1 MTPAISIHGNVYPP
15 RNAQELSLSVKVPYK
30 LTRNLKG
37 RTHLTLWD
45 TRCFAFAG
53 LTQEKGTS
61 ARGPGSTAPFGPVLV
76 NHPGSVKPRDVG
88 QERHHPIP
96 LCSGLEFTWNVRGQT
111 HPSVFP

>member
-15 RNAQELSLSVKVPYK
+15 RNAQELTLSLKVLYK

-53 LTQEKGTS
+53 LTQEKDTS
-61 ARGPGSTAPFGPVLV
+61 AGGPGSITPLVL
-76 NHPGSVKPRDVG
+76 
-88 QERHHPIP
+88 
-96 LCSGLEFTWNVRGQT
+96 FW
-111 HPSVFP
+111 